1 MHKPVIPSCASSP
14 TLGPGCKLDRRA
26 CQGSRL
32 KHNESTLADG
42 VAARPLLLYA
52 PAARLA
58 IVGSRSPSHHIGAA
72 TDAATDAAIDAA
84 TDAAN
89 DVAAGAAPRPAS
101 ATAAVVL
108 RSKGREFV
116 LGRAH
121 AQTSTC
127 LVSEPTLGFGV

>member
-1 MHKPVIPSCASSP
+1 M
-14 TLGPGCKLDRRA
+14 
-26 CQGSRL
+26 
-32 KHNESTLADG
+32 
-42 VAARPLLLYA
+42 
-52 PAARLA
+52 
-58 IVGSRSPSHHIGAA
+58 VGSRSPSRHIDAA

-84 TDAAN
+84 TDAAS

-101 ATAAVVL
+101 ANAAVAL

-127 LVSEPTLGFGV
+127 LVSEPTLRFGV